1 MKNKPETRNLQ
12 ITRRA
17 VCILAV
23 CVTVVILGTAGLC
36 LYFVYNKKPVW
47 TQADL
52 TVTQEV
58 LHNPYC
64 GWYQIYGYTLTDE
77 SQTAGQNP
85 AWSVLDTKISAAVA
99 QSESANDRLALL
111 QINLKQFA
119 DRDLTENALAEL
131 KHILTRWEES
141 SCSLILRFLYDW
153 DGNAQSTEPN
163 DISQIEKHMRQCAQ
177 ILNEHKDNIYLVQ
190 GIFIGNY
197 GEMHHSRFSSEE
209 EQIQLF
215 TVLRGSLDD
224 EIYMAVRTPAQLR
237 AVLAADH
244 LDEGQ
249 AAVIKTGLFND
260 GIMASESDLGTYTD
274 RSRELSYQD
283 EVCLTVPNGGEVVS
297 DTVYNDVENAMNTL
311 QTMHVSYLNRMYD
324 EKVLKKWKNQPY
336 EDTTGYDYIGAHLG
350 YRYEISGTAFS
361 YKMFGQTAKLTFSI
375 KNTGFA
381 PAYYDFTTELRIC
394 DMEGNI
400 IQTQNLG
407 EQFSTTALQPDSLVT
422 LSCPVFLHIAKG
434 TYQVYLKMSSPKSGE
449 KIRFALTEEPTENG
463 YLCGTFIFE

>member
-1 MKNKPETRNLQ
+1 MKNKPENRNLQ

-47 TQADL
+47 VQADL
-52 TVTQEV
+52 TVTQEA

-85 AWSVLDTKISAAVA
+85 AWSDLDTKISAAVA

-131 KHILTRWEES
+131 EHIFNSWEES

-163 DISQIEKHMRQCAQ
+163 DISQIENHMRQCAQ

-197 GEMHHSRFSSEE
+197 GEMHHSRFSSGE

-237 AVLAADH
+237 AVLAAVH

-283 EVCLTVPNGGEVVS
+283 EVCLTVPNGGEAVS

-350 YRYEISGTAFS
+350 YRYEISQTAFS
-361 YKMFGQTAKLTFSI
+361 YKMFGQTAQLTLSV

-381 PAYYDFTTELRIC
+381 PAYYDLTTELRIC
-394 DMEGNI
+394 DMGGNI

-407 EQFSTTALQPDSLVT
+407 EQFSTTALQPDSIVT

-449 KIRFALTEEPTENG
+449 QIRFALTEEPTENG

>member
-1 MKNKPETRNLQ
+1 MKNKPENRNLQ

-47 TQADL
+47 VQADL
-52 TVTQEV
+52 TVTQEA

-85 AWSVLDTKISAAVA
+85 AWSDLDTKISAAVA

-119 DRDLTENALAEL
+119 DCDLTENALAEL
-131 KHILTRWEES
+131 EHIFNSWEES

-163 DISQIEKHMRQCAQ
+163 DISQIENHMRQCAQ

-197 GEMHHSRFSSEE
+197 GEMHHSRFSSGE

-237 AVLAADH
+237 AVLAAVH

-283 EVCLTVPNGGEVVS
+283 EVCLTVPNGGEAVS

-350 YRYEISGTAFS
+350 YRYEISQTAFS
-361 YKMFGQTAKLTFSI
+361 YKMFGQTAQLTLSV

-381 PAYYDFTTELRIC
+381 PAYYDLTTELRIC
-394 DMEGNI
+394 DMGGNI

-407 EQFSTTALQPDSLVT
+407 EQFSTTALQPDSIVT

-449 KIRFALTEEPTENG
+449 QIRFALTEEPTENG

>member
-1 MKNKPETRNLQ
+1 MKNKPENRNLQ

-23 CVTVVILGTAGLC
+23 CVTVVILGVAGLY

-52 TVTQEV
+52 TVTQEA

-85 AWSVLDTKISAAVA
+85 AWSVLDTEISAAVA

-131 KHILTRWEES
+131 EHILARWEES

-163 DISQIEKHMRQCAQ
+163 DISQIENHMRQCVQ

-215 TVLRGSLDD
+215 TVLRGCLDD
-224 EIYMAVRTPAQLR
+224 EIYMAVRTP
-237 AVLAADH
+237 
-244 LDEGQ
+244 GS
-249 AAVIKTGLFND
+249 
-260 GIMASESDLGTYTD
+260 ASCSF
-274 RSRELSYQD
+274 
-283 EVCLTVPNGGEVVS
+283 GGGS
-297 DTVYNDVENAMNTL
+297 
-311 QTMHVSYLNRMYD
+311 
-324 EKVLKKWKNQPY
+324 
-336 EDTTGYDYIGAHLG
+336 
-350 YRYEISGTAFS
+350 SG
-361 YKMFGQTAKLTFSI
+361 
-375 KNTGFA
+375 
-381 PAYYDFTTELRIC
+381 
-394 DMEGNI
+394 
-400 IQTQNLG
+400 
-407 EQFSTTALQPDSLVT
+407 
-422 LSCPVFLHIAKG
+422 
-434 TYQVYLKMSSPKSGE
+434 
-449 KIRFALTEEPTENG
+449 
-463 YLCGTFIFE
+463 